1 MAKSSWLVQEII
13 TIYKKIICELFHPI
27 SDKSSLLLMFDE
39 MGKLLT
45 CQATKYTIPCM
56 VKYFLFQQEFLRRG
70 NEDGNKYYIFDM
82 SFFFFFP
89 SVLSAREWKM
99 CFKMKGNR
107 N

>member
-1 MAKSSWLVQEII
+1 
-13 TIYKKIICELFHPI
+13 
-27 SDKSSLLLMFDE
+27 

-82 SFFFFFP
+82 SFCFFFFF
-89 SVLSAREWKM
+89 SFCSLSQGMEDV
-99 CFKMKGNR
+99 F
-107 N
+107 

>member
-1 MAKSSWLVQEII
+1 
-13 TIYKKIICELFHPI
+13 
-27 SDKSSLLLMFDE
+27 MFGE

-82 SFFFFFP
+82 SFCFFFF
-89 SVLSAREWKM
+89 SFCSLSQGMEDV
-99 CFKMKGNR
+99 F
-107 N
+107 